1 MDIAT
6 MSLLIG
12 ILITMVAA
20 LIGGFFAGFTGA
32 LILGSLAMLS
42 LAFIP
47 ATPIIPIWLAV
58 FIVTIEIILTA
69 YKIATSFGLGRTQG
83 D

>member
-1 MDIAT
+1 MDVAT

-58 FIVTIEIILTA
+58 FIVTIEIILAA
-69 YKIATSFGLGRTQG
+69 YKIATGFGLGRTQG